1 MVNNELVNLIQT
13 TVDTILDDLQD
24 STSPN
29 YDEDFDGYTCNIY
42 NEINYKFIRAT
53 PKVIEANILCGSA
66 QKNNDLADKYNMP
79 FVINIQSEINGGM
92 LAKKLFDLVFVAL
105 NRTYHT
111 LGDYKSKIY
120 FTSPVIMQVFNE
132 IESNFN
138 ALLTMNCSVEFSK
151 NVVLGA
157 TYQLSLDG
165 TNYIRIYPRQPYCMK
180 EATGG
185 VDTNWSN
192 KTQVVF
198 SKQGN
203 AITIN
208 LVLIYQQVEGET
220 LTTEETNFNSLFNA
234 LLNECYGNSNQK
246 YYYKETTGT
255 ITKTI
260 TNLICVRGQKIYDE
274 TNGENVLS
282 IQLKVGA

>member
-1 MVNNELVNLIQT
+1 MVNEELVNLIQNT
-13 TVDTILDDLQD
+13 ANTILSDLQNSESD
-24 STSPN
+24 N
-29 YDEDFDGYTCNIY
+29 YNVNFVGYTCKVY
-42 NEINYKFIRAT
+42 NEIDYQFISGDG
-53 PKVIEANILCGSA
+53 KKIEANILCGSA

-79 FVINIQSEINGGM
+79 FVVNIQSEINGGM
-92 LAKKLFDLVFVAL
+92 LAKTLFDLVFVAL
-105 NRTYHT
+105 NRTYQT
-111 LGDYKSKIY
+111 LGDYNAKIY
-120 FTSPVIMQVFNE
+120 FTSPAIMKVFNE

-138 ALLTMNCSVEFSK
+138 TLLTMNGSVEFSK

-165 TNYIRIYPRQPYCMK
+165 TNYIRVYPRQPYCMK

-185 VDTNWSN
+185 TDPNWSN
-192 KTQVVF
+192 KSQVVF
-198 SKQGN
+198 SKMGN
-203 AITIN
+203 SLTIN
-208 LVLIYQQVEGET
+208 LVLIYQQVVGET
-220 LTTEETNFNSLFNA
+220 LTTEETNFNALFNA

-255 ITKTI
+255 ITRTI